1 MVARGE
7 RGGGEGGEK
16 QVKGI
21 KKYKLPAI
29 KSISHRDVAAQGI

>member
-1 MVARGE
+1 LPEE
-7 RGGGEGGEK
+7 REVEGRGGEK

-29 KSISHRDVAAQGI
+29 KSISHRDVTAQGK